1 MIDARP
7 LKEQSNKFREPL
19 KSIIEMQKDSMAENE
34 FIDLFLSMR
43 KKAREIDAQ
52 NKEAQK

>member
-7 LKEQSNKFREPL
+7 LKEQSHKFREPL

>member
-1 MIDARP
+1 MIDLKP
-7 LKEQSNKFREPL
+7 LKSESSRYQEPL
-19 KSIIEMQKDSMAENE
+19 KTVIEMQKDSMVENE

-52 NKEAQK
+52 NKEAE